1 MFNYDG
7 DYDSFK
13 LGFLIGWRTGGKR
26 TRLPLTALTSG
37 DDFDIQKIADIENL
51 TACSIAC
58 KKEHYGNA
66 PEAIYIAYIA
76 DGVARI
82 KTALHKS
89 NISSHVWQDT
99 GFSTSA
105 VDVSI
110 AFDGKMPR
118 THGHVEFLTDSR
130 PYVFWVTSSGELK
143 VSILGFLGEMILA
156 NENCTKVSAIRA
168 TQSDIISDDFGLVVF
183 FIINGQIYYRQ
194 HIKGVWY
201 DAVPLSA
208 GPSEVT
214 YTDIR
219 AFRTWDYRIGVQ
231 AKTSSGDVYEIFS
244 QFQGIGK
251 NDSEHLEIVSVSAA
265 GTLSAVTYHDTR
277 SNPEHLEITSV
288 AVIPALYGGFYLTGA
303 PQIISAYNIE
313 DSQHDWGKTAVF
325 VFDRHLV
332 AAEVAAQPST
342 FSIVDSRNTTFVAQT
357 ASLGSDGKSVTL
369 TFIDFNAARGTCTA
383 NYTPG
388 TVTSMAGTTL
398 TATSLSWT
406 PVNLVAPQIPA
417 PEVYSIENVG
427 YQGTGIKRVRFYS
440 TDGQSLLETE
450 YVNYGDDTS
459 YGSSEVWALTPL
471 NGIGVPDITENVTTD
486 LDLYLARWRVRYYNY
501 AGSSIINSEYVIDGE
516 DAVWGYGRDW
526 STTAGGDP
534 SSSIL
539 ENVSDNID
547 VYSCVSYTPLE
558 YIQTSGTQYI
568 NTLVPARTQLR
579 VEVDVQCVQNSGG
592 PTIIGGN
599 ASGESDALYL
609 GYNWNSSYNSYY
621 LNPKGGWID
630 VRGMT
635 DTLRHTI
642 IVSFENGTMYV
653 SKDGTIV
660 YSSALSAS
668 ATTSP
673 NTLFLFRRPNGT
685 YTASVKLYGLKIYDY
700 LDGGSLIRDFRPALD
715 GNGIACLYDEV
726 AGTFYYNLGSGN
738 FIIPSFTV
746 SYYSL
751 DGSSLIHQET
761 VSYGQNANWTY
772 GDCTWALSA
781 NGETDVH
788 AQLNITADRSLYYTG
803 STPKFFEVYMAD
815 GSGYTTDKTGQYNNS
830 YLVAYFDDNMAH
842 TYSINGVSET
852 YSVIAAGQQE
862 TLATTKAVTNP
873 GPGGSRF
880 ITSHYDSGSYISVVG
895 GWVNVPSGGTIYEQ
909 AANGTQNTIPMNS
922 AHDTLYIFVGG
933 CAGSLSGKS
942 SIVIN
947 GTTYT
952 INNIGTFYGGMYGM
966 YGTIIINSNQ
976 ATTVSVTWP
985 ASCTNYLSIIGLDN

>member
-51 TACSIAC
+51 TSCSIAC

-66 PEAIYIAYIA
+66 PEAIYIAYIS

-99 GFSTSA
+99 GFSTPA
-105 VDVSI
+105 VDVSL

-277 SNPEHLEITSV
+277 SNPEHIEIASV
-288 AVIPALYGGFYLTGA
+288 AVIPALYGGLYLIGA

-388 TVTSMAGTTL
+388 TVTSMAGTSL

-440 TDGQSLLETE
+440 TDGETLLGTE
-450 YVNYGDDTS
+450 YVNYGDDVNSGNYIFNNGNVTILNQNGINVTSSLVTSQGAIIDAYEYSAGYEGFNIRLDNLTPGQQFTITFTFQTISGGFITSSDWVFGFKIFNSPVTS
-459 YGSSEVWALTPL
+459 YPTSSQASSGYSALIEDYDEHDYSISFTPSGSTAYLVFAMPDYSDSSQNVFRISNLQANAFSDEVWALTPF
-471 NGIGVPDITENVTTD
+471 NGIPVPNITENVTTD

-501 AGSSIINSEYVIDGE
+501 EGTAIQYTEYVIDGE
-516 DAVWGYGRDW
+516 DATWGVNKDW
-526 STTAGGDP
+526 STTSGGEPVTD
-534 SSSIL
+534 IL
-539 ENVSDNID
+539 DNVNDNID
-547 VYSCVSYTPLE
+547 VYDCQSDSLEKLMVDMANTDYCRLSVSTGDGASFSGRYFTRTTNTPPLVFMNMYDSNGWASYVAIGKSATIPSQTYNNYGQLQNPGYLVINGVTLYVFTMAGWWQQNPASGVSYTVNGSTVRFPN
-558 YIQTSGTQYI
+558 
-568 NTLVPARTQLR
+568 NTVVIRR
-579 VEVDVQCVQNSGG
+579 QNPSQDIPSK
-592 PTIIGGN
+592 PT
-599 ASGESDALYL
+599 LL
-609 GYNWNSSYNSYY
+609 
-621 LNPKGGWID
+621 
-630 VRGMT
+630 
-635 DTLRHTI
+635 
-642 IVSFENGTMYV
+642 
-653 SKDGTIV
+653 
-660 YSSALSAS
+660 YSSNSQKVAEATAL
-668 ATTSP
+668 
-673 NTLFLFRRPNGT
+673 L
-685 YTASVKLYGLKIYDY
+685 
-700 LDGGSLIRDFRPALD
+700 
-715 GNGIACLYDEV
+715 E
-726 AGTFYYNLGSGN
+726 
-738 FIIPSFTV
+738 
-746 SYYSL
+746 
-751 DGSSLIHQET
+751 
-761 VSYGQNANWTY
+761 
-772 GDCTWALSA
+772 
-781 NGETDVH
+781 
-788 AQLNITADRSLYYTG
+788 
-803 STPKFFEVYMAD
+803 
-815 GSGYTTDKTGQYNNS
+815 
-830 YLVAYFDDNMAH
+830 
-842 TYSINGVSET
+842 
-852 YSVIAAGQQE
+852 
-862 TLATTKAVTNP
+862 
-873 GPGGSRF
+873 RF
-880 ITSHYDSGSYISVVG
+880 I
-895 GWVNVPSGGTIYEQ
+895 
-909 AANGTQNTIPMNS
+909 ALA
-922 AHDTLYIFVGG
+922 
-933 CAGSLSGKS
+933 
-942 SIVIN
+942 
-947 GTTYT
+947 
-952 INNIGTFYGGMYGM
+952 
-966 YGTIIINSNQ
+966 
-976 ATTVSVTWP
+976 
-985 ASCTNYLSIIGLDN
+985 

>member
-13 LGFLIGWRTGGKR
+13 LGFLIGWRTGGRR

-58 KKEHYGNA
+58 KKEHYGTA

-76 DGVARI
+76 DGTARI

-89 NISSHVWQDT
+89 DISSHVWQDT

-118 THGHVEFLTDSR
+118 THGHVEFLTGSR

-168 TQSDIISDDFGLVVF
+168 TQSDLVSDDFGLVVF
-183 FIINGQIYYRQ
+183 FIVNGQIYYRQ
-194 HIKGVWY
+194 HIKGIWY
-201 DAVPLSA
+201 DAVPLSV
-208 GPSEVT
+208 GPSGVT

-251 NDSEHLEIVSVSAA
+251 NSSEHLEITSVSVA
-265 GTLSAVTYHDTR
+265 GALHTISYHDTK
-277 SNPEHLEITSV
+277 SSDEHLEITSV
-288 AVIPALYGGFYLTGA
+288 AVIPALYGGLYKATA
-303 PQIISAYNIE
+303 PQIISAYNLE
-313 DSQHDWGKTAVF
+313 DPQHDWGKIAVF
-325 VFDRHLV
+325 IFDCHLV
-332 AAEVAAQPST
+332 ASEVSAQPSA
-342 FSIVDSRNTTFVAQT
+342 FSIKDSRNMIFAAQT
-357 ASLGSDGKSVTL
+357 AALGPDGKTVTL

-398 TATSLSWT
+398 AAASLSWT

-440 TDGQSLLETE
+440 TDGETLLKTE
-450 YVNYGDDTS
+450 YVNYGEDTV
-459 YGSSEVWALTPL
+459 YGSSEVWALSPL
-471 NGIGVPDITENVTTD
+471 TGIGVSDITENVTTD
-486 LDLYLARWRVRYYNY
+486 LDLYLARWRVRYYNKV
-501 AGSSIINSEYVIDGE
+501 GTSMINAEYVVDGE
-516 DAVWGYGRDW
+516 DATWGYGRDW

-534 SSSIL
+534 SSDIL

-547 VYSCVSYTPLE
+547 VYSCVSYIELDYIESTGTQWVDTGYVPKLTTSIEMDCVLTSQSNYYTPFGERKNNTSLGFYMLYSGGWRFMSNSSE
-558 YIQTSGTQYI
+558 TSFSTSPPLNQRITVTASFGNAMWTNGVNSGTSRPSKG
-568 NTLVPARTQLR
+568 NTTNT
-579 VEVDVQCVQNSGG
+579 NS
-592 PTIIGGN
+592 
-599 ASGESDALYL
+599 LYL
-609 GYNWNSSYNSYY
+609 FTLNDNGSDFGSSTHA
-621 LNPKGGWID
+621 
-630 VRGMT
+630 RM
-635 DTLRHTI
+635 
-642 IVSFENGTMYV
+642 
-653 SKDGTIV
+653 
-660 YSSALSAS
+660 
-668 ATTSP
+668 
-673 NTLFLFRRPNGT
+673 
-685 YTASVKLYGLKIYDY
+685 KLYGFKIYEENA
-700 LDGGSLIRDFRPALD
+700 LIRDYHPALN
-715 GNGIACLYDEV
+715 NGVGCLYDEV
-726 AGTFYYNLGSGN
+726 TGTFYYNLGSGD

-751 DGSSLIHQET
+751 DGSSLLHQET
-761 VSYGQNANWTY
+761 VGYSQNATWTY

-781 NGETDVH
+781 NGETDPH
-788 AQLNITADRSLYYTG
+788 AQMNITSDKNLYYTG

-852 YSVIAAGQQE
+852 YSVIATGQQE

-880 ITSHYDSGSYISVVG
+880 ITSHYDNGSYISVVG

-909 AANGTQNTIPMNS
+909 AANGTQNTIIMNS
-922 AHDTLYIFVGG
+922 AHDTIFIFVGG
-933 CAGSLSGKS
+933 CSNSLSGKTS
-942 SIVIN
+942 VEIN
-947 GTTYT
+947 GTIYT
-952 INNIGTFYGGMYGM
+952 INNIGTFYGGKYGM
-966 YGTIIINSNQ
+966 YGTIILNNNRANTI
-976 ATTVSVTWP
+976 SVTWP
-985 ASCTNYLSIIGLDN
+985 ASCTNYLSIIGVDD